1 MLTIFISIDSA
12 KVKES
17 VDAILMVTYLHT
29 EPKVVLKNAV
39 NRSLLHIITYA
50 EYWYTERI
58 QAL

>member
-1 MLTIFISIDSA
+1 MLTIFISVDSA

-17 VDAILMVTYLHT
+17 VDVILIATYLHT
-29 EPKVVLKNAV
+29 EPTVAVKNAV
-39 NRSLLHIITYA
+39 NFSLSCIITNA